1 MIIRVVRGG
10 TEIVVVVKLTIA
22 RALAGSL
29 RCSSGSAA
37 AAVALKRPGSKGS
50 TSTDSVAGRSFCVGA
65 GIEIPAAAGRVI
77 AAPDTRLWLPELAMG
92 LLPGAGGTAT
102 IAPLDLT
109 DGTSISRLAGAVAQR
124 WQRLDIL
131 VLNAAT
137 LGSLSPLAA
146 ADGKELNQIFTLNV
160 LAQQALLAAFEPLLR
175 QSSRGRVLALSSS
188 VARTPRAYWGAYGA
202 SKAALEN
209 LVTAFGE
216 ELKNISAVR
225 TAIIDPGATRTQ
237 MRARAYPG
245 EDAASVK
252 PPEDVATAIV
262 QLLAQDFEST
272 HFIML

>member
-1 MIIRVVRGG
+1 MMSENAEKVALVTGASRGIG
-10 TEIVVVVKLTIA
+10 AATAK
-22 RALAGSL
+22 ALAATGVHVIL
-29 RCSSGSAA
+29 TARDAK
-37 AAVALKRPGSKGS
+37 ALE
-50 TSTDSVAGRSFCVGA
+50 SVEDAIHA
-65 GIEIPAAAGRVI
+65 
-77 AAPDTRLWLPELAMG
+77 
-92 LLPGAGGTAT
+92 AGGTAT